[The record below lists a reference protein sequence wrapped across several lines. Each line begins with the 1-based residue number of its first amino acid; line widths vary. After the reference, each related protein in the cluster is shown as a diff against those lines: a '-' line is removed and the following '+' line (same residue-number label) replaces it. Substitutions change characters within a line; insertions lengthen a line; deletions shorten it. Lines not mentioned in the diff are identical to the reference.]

1 VPPILEVRNLHV
13 NYFTLRGV
21 VRAVE
26 NVSFSLR
33 PGEALGIAGESGCGK
48 STLAWALL
56 RLVPPPGR
64 IVRGEIIVDGED
76 IVPMSESEI
85 RSRIRW
91 QKVSMVFQGAM
102 NALNPVYRVWEQIA
116 EPLIVH
122 RGMTRS
128 QAFRRVVELL
138 NMVGLDKSIA
148 YRYPHELSGGQ
159 KQRVVIAMALALDPP
174 ILIADEPTTALDT
187 IVQAQILNLLKK
199 LKEELGTSIIL
210 ISHDLSVIAEIADKV
225 AIMYAGRIVE
235 YGPSEEVYRNPRHP
249 YTRALL
255 RAIPRLRGPKEKLA
269 YIPGQPPDLRAPPPG
284 CRFHPRCPEAIEVC
298 KKEEPPYYHF
308 GGGHVAACWL
318 YSGHRE
324 VESPLQ
330 AEHEVEEQQEARASS

>member
-1 VPPILEVRNLHV
+1 MPPILEVRNLSVH
-13 NYFTLRGV
+13 YFTLRGI

-64 IVRGEIIVDGED
+64 IVEGEIIVDGED
-76 IVPMSESEI
+76 IVSMSETEI

-122 RGMTRS
+122 RGMTKE

-138 NMVGLDKSIA
+138 NMVGLDESIA

-159 KQRVVIAMALALDPP
+159 KQRVVIAMALAMDPP

-199 LKEELGTSIIL
+199 LKNELGTSIIL
-210 ISHDLSVIAEIADKV
+210 ISHDLSVLAELADKI
-225 AIMYAGRIVE
+225 AIMYAGKIVE
-235 YGPSEEVYRNPRHP
+235 YGPSEEVYHNPQHP

-255 RAIPRLRGPKEKLA
+255 RAIPRLRGPKDKLI
-269 YIPGQPPDLRAPPPG
+269 YIPGQPPDLRRPPPG
-284 CRFHPRCPEAIEVC
+284 CRFAPRCSEAIEIC
-298 KKEEPPYYHF
+298 KKKEPPFYYF
-308 GGGHVAACWL
+308 GKAHVAACWL
-318 YSGHRE
+318 HSGRRE
-324 VESPLQ
+324 VASPLE
-330 AEHEVEEQQEARASS
+330 AEHIAEEEEAAGA